1 MIFFS
6 LATATAETSRSNKD
20 HQGNATVISE
30 EGVGGGRDDMIAKF
44 LPITRY
50 AAGHNY
56 YATLIINRQRT
67 QGYVSTTCVLIIHTT
82 L

>member
-6 LATATAETSRSNKD
+6 LVATVTAETSRSNKD
-20 HQGNATVISE
+20 HQGDATVISE
-30 EGVGGGRDDMIAKF
+30 EEGAGGGRDDMMIAKLL

-67 QGYVSTTCVLIIHTT
+67 LGYVSTTY
-82 L
+82 